1 MKKRKNIIFPK
12 LIFINDNGNKFLE
25 ENWIRFLFSEIDEKD
40 IFFLTPN
47 CINNFLVK
55 LNKLDF
61 PIFILNIDLL
71 ISQMS
76 GLLLIMQ
83 NFIMEQALF

>member
-40 IFFLTPN
+40 IFFL
-47 CINNFLVK
+47 
-55 LNKLDF
+55 
-61 PIFILNIDLL
+61 
-71 ISQMS
+71 
-76 GLLLIMQ
+76 
-83 NFIMEQALF
+83 